1 MFASEITRA
10 VNIKLRMQQYEE
22 VNVFGLESVVS
33 NDIAENLP
41 WPFQEWRWKK
51 KDVHINI
58 KETSAFGR
66 LCYGLVVHS
75 PKSRFSAGL
84 DSFVSISAI
93 VKGRS
98 ASYGL
103 RPAIRR
109 IGSTLIAG
117 CLYPALHFFLT
128 RSNKADHPTRNKDI
142 SDPVPNSVLQEK
154 SLEEVVSLAKI
165 PGLKRFAANWVRLT
179 VLLLGK
185 LPPWFGSQ
193 DSWRFQHYACSA
205 YPISWQSPAA
215 RKVPH
220 DQFDFDASLGF
231 PGEGPAGSALLWIL
245 PIILAFSWSSHPGF
259 LLAVFAACPGVLPVV
274 PVVCLF
280 VCLVTVSL
288 CLFVVLL

>member
-1 MFASEITRA
+1 
-10 VNIKLRMQQYEE
+10 MQQYEE

-41 WPFQEWRWKK
+41 WRPFQEWRWKK

-66 LCYGLVVHS
+66 LCYGLAVHS

-109 IGSTLIAG
+109 IGSTLVAG
-117 CLYPALHFFLT
+117 CLYPALHFFPT

-142 SDPVPNSVLQEK
+142 PDPVPNSVLQEK
-154 SLEEVVSLAKI
+154 SLEEVISLAKI
-165 PGLKRFAANWVRLT
+165 PGLKRFAANW
-179 VLLLGK
+179 
-185 LPPWFGSQ
+185 
-193 DSWRFQHYACSA
+193 
-205 YPISWQSPAA
+205 
-215 RKVPH
+215 
-220 DQFDFDASLGF
+220 
-231 PGEGPAGSALLWIL
+231 GSAHCT
-245 PIILAFSWSSHPGF
+245 LAREAPSLVRFSR
-259 LLAVFAACPGVLPVV
+259 
-274 PVVCLF
+274 
-280 VCLVTVSL
+280 
-288 CLFVVLL
+288 